1 MTNRAG
7 EYVFPDGVGA
17 ATVQLKSPI
26 VIDGGKVV
34 KIDENNILGIIS
46 ALLLIQ
52 KPALMYVLG
61 FWMSTVRIPA

>member
-1 MTNRAG
+1 MDDAD
-7 EYVFPDGVGA
+7 YVD
-17 ATVQLKSPI
+17 TLL
-26 VIDGGKVV
+26 IDNLVPHHKEEPSFDLLV